1 MKKIMFNDKFMLTQ
15 VVLNGTKTMTRRIA
29 KFEQSARLYDEVYN
43 IEGGMN
49 DKGQWIF
56 TLFNKYGEII
66 GDIIPRYNVGE
77 VVAIA
82 QPYKTLYPNADFEM
96 EDSYHFLTESKG
108 WNNKMFVKADLMPH
122 HIKITDVRV
131 ERLQDITD
139 EDCLKE
145 GIRKAT
151 IGYYVDG
158 LMVRDWGKESHR
170 ETESGNIKL
179 FPTPKL
185 AYASLI
191 NKICGKG
198 TWERNPWVEAY
209 TFAKVD

>member
-1 MKKIMFNDKFMLTQ
+1 MKKIMFNDKFLLTKA
-15 VVLNGTKTMTRRIA
+15 VLNGTKTMTRRVI
-29 KFEQSARLYDEVYN
+29 KKEIPFGNWQETE
-43 IEGGMN
+43 
-49 DKGQWIF
+49 K
-56 TLFNKYGEII
+56 TL
-66 GDIIPRYNVGE
+66 RYKVGE
-77 VVAIA
+77 VVAIS

-122 HIKITDVRV
+122 RIKITDVRV

-145 GIRKAT
+145 GVRKAT

-158 LMVRDWGKESHR
+158 MVVRDWQKESHR
-170 ETESGNIKL
+170 ETERGNMKL

-191 NKICGKG
+191 NKICGEG

-209 TFAKVD
+209 TFERVD

>member
-1 MKKIMFNDKFMLTQ
+1 MKKIMFDDKFLLTQ
-15 VVLNGTKTMTRRIA
+15 AVLGGTKTMTRRIA
-29 KFEQSARLYDEVYN
+29 KFEPSARLYDEVYN

-77 VVAIA
+77 VVAIS

-145 GIRKAT
+145 GIMHFIPADDEECT
-151 IGYYVDG
+151 EEGYGYLTSDG
-158 LMVRDWGKESHR
+158 GLFMFDTPR
-170 ETESGNIKL
+170 E
-179 FPTPKL
+179 

-198 TWERNPWVEAY
+198 TWERNQWVEAY
-209 TFAKVD
+209 TFEKVD

>member
-1 MKKIMFNDKFMLTQ
+1 MKKIMFNDKFLLTKA
-15 VVLNGTKTMTRRIA
+15 VLNETKTMTRRII
-29 KFEQSARLYDEVYN
+29 KKEILIGNWQETER
-43 IEGGMN
+43 
-49 DKGQWIF
+49 
-56 TLFNKYGEII
+56 TL
-66 GDIIPRYNVGE
+66 RYKNGE
-77 VVAIA
+77 VVAVAQNYKNIYDELREEEGDDTANKWWAESTIA
-82 QPYKTLYPNADFEM
+82 FGKSIDISAGN
-96 EDSYHFLTESKG
+96 
-108 WNNKMFVKADLMPH
+108 NNKMFVRADFMPY

-131 ERLQDITD
+131 ERLQDITN

-158 LMVRDWGKESHR
+158 LMVRDWEKESHR

-209 TFAKVD
+209 TFERVD

>member
-1 MKKIMFNDKFMLTQ
+1 MKKIMFNDKFLLTKA
-15 VVLNGTKTMTRRIA
+15 VLNGTKTMTRRVI
-29 KFEQSARLYDEVYN
+29 K
-43 IEGGMN
+43 
-49 DKGQWIF
+49 K
-56 TLFNKYGEII
+56 EIPI
-66 GDIIPRYNVGE
+66 GSWQETEKMMRYKIGE

-82 QPYKTLYPNADFEM
+82 QCYLDIKKPQFDKFGHDVAGNT
-96 EDSYHFLTESKG
+96 
-108 WNNKMFVKADLMPH
+108 NKMFVRADLMPH

-131 ERLQDITD
+131 ERLQDISD
-139 EDCLKE
+139 DDCLKE

-158 LMVRDWGKESHR
+158 LMVRDWEKESHR

-191 NKICGKG
+191 NKICGKD

-209 TFAKVD
+209 TFTTVD

>member
-1 MKKIMFNDKFMLTQ
+1 MKKIMFNDKFLLTQ
-15 VVLNGTKTMTRRIA
+15 AVLNETKTMTRRIA
-29 KFEQSARLYDEVYN
+29 KFEPPARLYDEVYN

-49 DKGQWIF
+49 DKGQWIL

-122 HIKITDVRV
+122 HIKITDVKI
-131 ERLQDITD
+131 ERLQDITE

-145 GIRKAT
+145 GIMHLIPADDEECT
-151 IGYYVDG
+151 EEGYGYLTSDEDG
-158 LMVRDWGKESHR
+158 LFMFD
-170 ETESGNIKL
+170 
-179 FPTPKL
+179 TPPE

-209 TFAKVD
+209 TFANVD

>member
-1 MKKIMFNDKFMLTQ
+1 
-15 VVLNGTKTMTRRIA
+15 MTRRIA
-29 KFEQSARLYDEVYN
+29 NFEPSARLYDEVYN

-66 GDIIPRYNVGE
+66 RDIIPRYNVGE
-77 VVAIA
+77 VVAIS

-145 GIRKAT
+145 GIMDFIPSDDEFMVERC
-151 IGYYVDG
+151 GYFTSDG
-158 LMVRDWGKESHR
+158 GCFLFDTPR
-170 ETESGNIKL
+170 EAFAK
-179 FPTPKL
+179 
-185 AYASLI
+185 LI

-198 TWERNPWVEAY
+198 TFERTPWVEAY
-209 TFAKVD
+209 TFEKVD

>member
-1 MKKIMFNDKFMLTQ
+1 MFNDKFLLTQ
-15 VVLNGTKTMTRRIA
+15 AVMDGTKTMTRRIVDVPTECVFKTIA
-29 KFEQSARLYDEVYN
+29 DIQGSIIHAVGYDEKPVFRW
-43 IEGGMN
+43 E
-49 DKGQWIF
+49 
-56 TLFNKYGEII
+56 T
-66 GDIIPRYNVGE
+66 RYQIGE

-82 QPYKTLYPNADFEM
+82 QCYLDIKKPQFDKFGHDVAGNT
-96 EDSYHFLTESKG
+96 
-108 WNNKMFVKADLMPH
+108 NKMFVRADLMPH
-122 HIKITDVRV
+122 HIKITNVKV
-131 ERLQDITD
+131 ERLQDISD
-139 EDCLKE
+139 DDCLKE

-158 LMVRDWGKESHR
+158 LMVRDWQKESHR

-209 TFAKVD
+209 TFTRVD

>member
-1 MKKIMFNDKFMLTQ
+1 MKKIMFNDKFLLTQ
-15 VVLNGTKTMTRRIA
+15 AVLNGTKTMTRRIA
-29 KFEQSARLYDEVYN
+29 KFEPPARLYDEVYN

-49 DKGQWIF
+49 DKGQWIL

-122 HIKITDVRV
+122 HIKITDVKI

-145 GIRKAT
+145 GIMHLIPADDEECT
-151 IGYYVDG
+151 EGGYGYLTSDEDG
-158 LMVRDWGKESHR
+158 LFMFDTPR
-170 ETESGNIKL
+170 EAFAK
-179 FPTPKL
+179 
-185 AYASLI
+185 LI

-209 TFAKVD
+209 TLEKVD

>member
-1 MKKIMFNDKFMLTQ
+1 MKKIMFNDKFLLTKA
-15 VVLNGTKTMTRRIA
+15 VLNGTKTMTRRAI
-29 KFEQSARLYDEVYN
+29 K
-43 IEGGMN
+43 
-49 DKGQWIF
+49 K
-56 TLFNKYGEII
+56 EIPI
-66 GDIIPRYNVGE
+66 GSWQETEKMLRYKVGE

-82 QPYKTLYPNADFEM
+82 QCYLDIKKPQFDKFGHGVAGNT
-96 EDSYHFLTESKG
+96 
-108 WNNKMFVKADLMPH
+108 NKMFVRADLMPH

-131 ERLQDITD
+131 ERLQDITK

-158 LMVRDWGKESHR
+158 LMVRDWEKESHR

-179 FPTPKL
+179 FPSPKL

-198 TWERNPWVEAY
+198 TFERNLLVEAY
-209 TFAKVD
+209 TFTTVD

>member
-1 MKKIMFNDKFMLTQ
+1 MKKIMFNDKFLLTQ
-15 VVLNGTKTMTRRIA
+15 AVLGGTKTMTRRIA
-29 KFEQSARLYDEVYN
+29 KFEPSARLYDEVYN

-66 GDIIPRYNVGE
+66 RDIIPRYNVGE

-108 WNNKMFVKADLMPH
+108 WNNKMFVKADFMPY
-122 HIKITDVRV
+122 HIKITDVKV
-131 ERLQDITD
+131 ERLQDIT
-139 EDCLKE
+139 EDDSIKE
-145 GIRKAT
+145 GVLDIIPADDECMCE
-151 IGYYVDG
+151 GYGYCTSDG
-158 LMVRDWGKESHR
+158 GYFLFGTPR
-170 ETESGNIKL
+170 E
-179 FPTPKL
+179 

-191 NKICGKG
+191 NKIFGKG
-198 TWERNPWVEAY
+198 TWEHNPWVEAY
-209 TFAKVD
+209 TFERVD

>member
-1 MKKIMFNDKFMLTQ
+1 MKKIMFNDKFLLTQ
-15 VVLNGTKTMTRRIA
+15 AVLGGTKTMTRRIA
-29 KFEQSARLYDEVYN
+29 KFELSARLYDEVYN

-49 DKGQWIF
+49 DNGQWIF

-131 ERLQDITD
+131 ERLQDITN

-145 GIRKAT
+145 GVWQFCYDTDLFYVSKD
-151 IGYYVDG
+151 IGYAGTVAFP
-158 LMVRDWGKESHR
+158 SSR
-170 ETESGNIKL
+170 EA
-179 FPTPKL
+179 FW
-185 AYASLI
+185 YLI

-198 TWERNPWVEAY
+198 TWERNQLVEAY
-209 TFAKVD
+209 TFTRVD